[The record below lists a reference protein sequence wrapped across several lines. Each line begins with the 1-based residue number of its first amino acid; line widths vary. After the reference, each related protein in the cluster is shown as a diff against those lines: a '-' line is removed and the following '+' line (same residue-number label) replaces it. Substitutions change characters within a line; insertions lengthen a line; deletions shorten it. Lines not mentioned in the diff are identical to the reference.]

1 MAIEPEASNER
12 NEPAYEVPARGE
24 SLSEQVYR
32 QLCGAVLSGTYA
44 PDERISIRRIAEE
57 LRVSATPARESVL
70 RLISE
75 GVLQATDRNAII
87 VPSRT
92 VEEIEEIF
100 VIRRGLEG
108 TLAQTAA
115 SRLSA
120 ADLEFLSATQA
131 AFLEAKRVQDF
142 KRVLK
147 YNSEF
152 HFRIYRSAGLPVHLK
167 IVEGL
172 WLRIGPT
179 LRYMYPI
186 LNGGGEDHGHHD
198 DILDS
203 ARARD
208 GEQLKAAI
216 ISDLSTSE
224 IALHMYI
231 RQTAAEARRRKARLA
246 V

>member
-1 MAIEPEASNER
+1 MAIDPVTTNEAA
-12 NEPAYEVPARGE
+12 PAYEVPARGE

-32 QLCGAVLSGTYA
+32 QLCGAILSGNFA
-44 PDERISIRRIAEE
+44 PQERISIRRLAEE
-57 LRVSATPARESVL
+57 LHVSATPARESVL

-75 GVLQATDRNAII
+75 GVLQVTERNAII

-108 TLAQTAA
+108 TLAETAA
-115 SRLSA
+115 SRLTA
-120 ADLEFLSATQA
+120 ADLDFLAETQA
-131 AFLEAKRVQDF
+131 AFLAAKKAQDF

-179 LRYMYPI
+179 LRFMYPI
-186 LNGGGEDHGHHD
+186 LNGGEDHGHHD
-198 DILDS
+198 DILES
-203 ARARD
+203 ARGRD
-208 GEQLKAAI
+208 SEQLKTAI

-231 RQTAAEARRRKARLA
+231 RQTAAESRRRKARLTA
-246 V
+246 